1 MTLLRQ
7 MSASLSMEEGK
18 RLAELQSAVDR
29 LSTPNIW
36 MWVKSND
43 HHILAKSSQL
53 PATPDTEKLMLSL
66 SGEPRP
72 QTIYLGQR
80 VVMVSSSP
88 LKQQGVPIA
97 QLYIAQE
104 ITQDYAL
111 LNRLIRSS
119 QVVSVG
125 AIALLCLFMI
135 WFIRRSLRPLN
146 HLRQAT
152 LENTN
157 LPPLDPEE
165 LPTEVR
171 ELAQTYNQLRDR
183 LSESSLKQQQFTHN
197 ISHEL
202 RTPLSLVYGYLQS
215 TLKRGPNLTESQQEA
230 LSIAVLETENIIQL
244 LQALLEAAQLESSLS
259 GLNLEPVQVNAI
271 ALEVVNLVQQFD
283 RRTVQLEVE
292 EAVMAIADR
301 KALQRVLVQLLSN
314 AVCYSP
320 EDRPIIVRL
329 FQQSDQVII
338 EVIDYGCG
346 IERSELA
353 RIFEPLYRV
362 ESSRSRKTG
371 GIGLGLSIVRSLVEG
386 MGGSISVESEPCKG
400 STFTVTLRRAM
411 L

>member
-1 MTLLRQ
+1 MQ
-7 MSASLSMEEGK
+7 D
-18 RLAELQSAVDR
+18 V
-29 LSTPNIW
+29 
-36 MWVKSND
+36 
-43 HHILAKSSQL
+43 
-53 PATPDTEKLMLSL
+53 
-66 SGEPRP
+66 
-72 QTIYLGQR
+72 
-80 VVMVSSSP
+80 
-88 LKQQGVPIA
+88 
-97 QLYIAQE
+97 
-104 ITQDYAL
+104 TQDYAL
-111 LNRLIRSS
+111 LNRLIRSLQS
-119 QVVSVG
+119 VSLG

-165 LPTEVR
+165 LPTEVL
-171 ELAQTYNQLRDR
+171 ELAQTYNRLRDR

-202 RTPLSLVYGYLQS
+202 RTLLSLVYGYLQS

-271 ALEVVNLVQQFD
+271 AMEVVDLVQQFE
-283 RRTVQLEVE
+283 RRTVQLEVA

-301 KALQRVLVQLLSN
+301 KALQRLLVQLLSN
-314 AVCYSP
+314 AVRYSP

-329 FQQSDQVII
+329 FQQSDQAMI

-346 IERSELA
+346 IERSEQS

-386 MGGSISVESEPCKG
+386 MGGSISVASEPCKG
-400 STFTVTLRRAM
+400 STFTVTLRRATP
-411 L
+411 